1 MKTAPHTAEYGSDV
15 VLSKETLNAMEEL
28 GTVLKTIYVRMQKEG
43 YRIVDGK
50 MVNTKEYETQA
61 TKN

>member
-1 MKTAPHTAEYGSDV
+1 MNTVPKTTEYGSGG
-15 VLSKETLNAMEEL
+15 VLSKDTLGAMEEL

-50 MVNTKEYETQA
+50 MVY
-61 TKN
+61 KNEDEK

>member
-1 MKTAPHTAEYGSDV
+1 MNTAPKTTEYGSGV
-15 VLSKETLNAMEEL
+15 VLSKDTLGAMEDL

-50 MVNTKEYETQA
+50 MVY
-61 TKN
+61 KNDDEK